1 MPFQRPDLSTLITRD
16 QADTAAR
23 LSGVD
28 PALRRSLAGVLS
40 TVRAG
45 AVHGLYGYLDWVA
58 RQVMP
63 DTAEVEHLERWAAI
77 WHLTRQPATVATG
90 RASFTG
96 QSGAPIPLGTALL
109 RSDGAEYATTEEG
122 LIAGGVASVAV
133 QAVAAGAGGNAG
145 AGVLLNLVSPLTGV
159 QPQASSP
166 LGFAGGAEAET
177 DASLRS
183 RLLARIRKPPKA
195 GAGDDYVTW
204 VRDNVPG
211 ATRAWVAGR
220 ELGPG
225 TVTVR
230 FVMDGTYADGIPSA
244 GDVAA
249 AQAVLEELR
258 PVTAEVFL
266 AAPIPRPLGLSIR
279 LTPDLASVR
288 AAVEAE
294 LRDLL
299 ADEAQPAGTILI
311 SHVREAISTAL
322 GETDHVLLS
331 PTADVVC
338 LAGELAVVGD
348 IEWGA

>member
-1 MPFQRPDLSTLITRD
+1 MPFQRPDLATLITRD

-28 PALRRSLAGVLS
+28 PALRRSLAGVVS

-45 AVHGLYGYLDWVA
+45 AVHGLYGYLDWIA

-63 DTAEVEHLERWAAI
+63 DTAETEHLERWASI
-77 WHLTRQPATVATG
+77 WKLPRKAAATATG
-90 RASFTG
+90 QVRFSG
-96 QSGAPIPLGTALL
+96 QNGAPIPSGTVLL
-109 RSDGAEYATTEEG
+109 RSDGAEFVTTEEG
-122 LIAGGVASVAV
+122 LISGGAANVAVRAVVAGVA
-133 QAVAAGAGGNAG
+133 GNAG
-145 AGVLLNLVSPLTGV
+145 AGVIFNLASPLAGV
-159 QPQASSP
+159 QVQASS
-166 LGFAGGAEAET
+166 LAGIAGGAETET

-183 RLLARIRKPPKA
+183 RLLARIGKPPKA
-195 GAGDDYVTW
+195 GTGDDYAGW
-204 VRDNVPG
+204 VLDHVPG
-211 ATRAWVAGR
+211 ATRAWAAGR
-220 ELGPG
+220 ELGAG

-249 AQAVLEELR
+249 AQAVLESLR
-258 PVTAEVFL
+258 PVTADVFV

-299 ADEAQPAGTILI
+299 ADEAAPGGTILV

-338 LAGELAVVGD
+338 LPGAIAVVGG
-348 IEWGA
+348 IEWGS